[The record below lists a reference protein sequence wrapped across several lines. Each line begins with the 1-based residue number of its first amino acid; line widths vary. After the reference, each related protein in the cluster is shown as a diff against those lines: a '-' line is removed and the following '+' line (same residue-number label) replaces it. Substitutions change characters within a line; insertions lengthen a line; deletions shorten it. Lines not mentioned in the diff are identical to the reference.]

1 MNFDF
6 VIPRVACTL
15 LIVFCS
21 GFSHTGEWVQFE
33 GKHLCHFR
41 YYLFFY
47 SILSFCLFVCLFC
60 RLSDCGQLAEDHS
73 IFLQVNYFP

>member
-21 GFSHTGEWVQFE
+21 GFSHTGEWVKFE

-41 YYLFFY
+41 SYLFFF
-47 SILSFCLFVCLFC
+47 ILFYLFVCLFVLSPF
-60 RLSDCGQLAEDHS
+60 RLRATGKGSFHS
-73 IFLQVNYFP
+73 SAS